1 MFLILDTTT
10 LILGGILLVF
20 VLVATFTDVFL
31 KKPKRT
37 ENPTV
42 ASNEIQQDASN
53 AEQQNAEADE
63 LEMDKP
69 TQTTEIE

>member
-31 KKPKRT
+31 KKPKGT
-37 ENPTV
+37 NPLK
-42 ASNEIQQDASN
+42 QR
-53 AEQQNAEADE
+53 
-63 LEMDKP
+63 K
-69 TQTTEIE
+69 